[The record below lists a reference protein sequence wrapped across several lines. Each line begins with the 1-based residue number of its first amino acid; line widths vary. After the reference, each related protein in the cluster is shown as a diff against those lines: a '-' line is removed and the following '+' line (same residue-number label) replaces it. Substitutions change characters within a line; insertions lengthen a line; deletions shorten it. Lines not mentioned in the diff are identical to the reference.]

1 MPSAA
6 TFGKPYYNGFMSLRL
21 LLLRLRSSR
30 VRGRV
35 VPVLFVTARYIRRL
49 QANMSTAVNFEA
61 FALWDP
67 TAQGNNI
74 QWHELVRVLGQASYL
89 EYSQYY

>member
-1 MPSAA
+1 M
-6 TFGKPYYNGFMSLRL
+6 
-21 LLLRLRSSR
+21 
-30 VRGRV
+30 
-35 VPVLFVTARYIRRL
+35 FVTARYIRRL

-67 TAQGNNI
+67 TAHGNNI